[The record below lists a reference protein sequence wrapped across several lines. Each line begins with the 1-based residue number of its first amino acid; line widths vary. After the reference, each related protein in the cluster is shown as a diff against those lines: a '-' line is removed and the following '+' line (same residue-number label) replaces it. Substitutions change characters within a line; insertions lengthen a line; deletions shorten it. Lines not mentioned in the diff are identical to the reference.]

1 MKAVKI
7 NLSLILVLILGS
19 ILAVTAFA
27 QNETSN
33 KEPEK
38 IAKAEKQDDQKDAG
52 NNVAPKSS
60 DPNDVQDDD
69 DDTEVVVNQYK
80 NYLSEYRMGP
90 NDIISIEVF
99 GQCPDYCRTD
109 ITVGPTARV
118 SYPLIREGVFV
129 GGRTVTE
136 VADDVTKK
144 LDEYIIDPKVTVT
157 LVRAGSARYAV
168 MGKVATPGERI
179 MDRSVTLYEAIMGAG
194 GVVKGGEKKE
204 VILARINLQG
214 FLERKLVNLEDIERG
229 KIPTPV
235 LQPGDQVIVPGKGF
249 TWQKFLNVVTQI
261 SGFRGLV
268 GRPY

>member
-1 MKAVKI
+1 MKVVKI
-7 NLSLILVLILGS
+7 YSSLILVLILGLFLTS
-19 ILAVTAFA
+19 TAFG
-27 QNETSN
+27 QNETGS

-38 IAKAEKQDDQKDAG
+38 IAKVEKQIDPKD
-52 NNVAPKSS
+52 VK
-60 DPNDVQDDD
+60 NDAVVKPDNAVEPQDDND
-69 DDTEVVVNQYK
+69 ETEAVVNQYR

-109 ITVGPTARV
+109 ITVNPTARI

-194 GVVKGGEKKE
+194 GVVKGAEKKE

-214 FLERKLVNLEDIERG
+214 FLERKIVNLEDIERG
-229 KIPTPV
+229 KIPTPL

-261 SGFRGLV
+261 SGFRGLI
-268 GRPY
+268 GSPL